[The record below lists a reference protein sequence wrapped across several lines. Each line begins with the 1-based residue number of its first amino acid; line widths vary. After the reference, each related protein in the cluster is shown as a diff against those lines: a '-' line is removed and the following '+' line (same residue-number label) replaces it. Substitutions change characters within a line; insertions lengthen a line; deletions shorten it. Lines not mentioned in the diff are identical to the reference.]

1 MWVRENWGA
10 DVLTF
15 AAMLLFIGGLLL
27 MKTWPITGFLVMVCG
42 IALGGKAVRTPDDM
56 EWFAG
61 LCLLC
66 GAIYST
72 YLFAVKLL

>member
-1 MWVRENWGA
+1 MGA

-27 MKTWPITGFLVMVCG
+27 MKTWPITGFLVMVAG

-56 EWFAG
+56 EWFGG
-61 LCLLC
+61 LCLML
-66 GAIYST
+66 GAIYSV